1 MAANDNGTAERR
13 RDDRRDLSGKVTVS
27 VPAQALDGSGDNV
40 SDDGLYFVAGSA
52 LEVEV
57 QLPGEATPRRGKLVR
72 VAALAEGRVGIAV
85 KFAN

>member
-27 VPAQALDGSGDNV
+27 VPAQALDGSGENV
-40 SDDGLYFVAGSA
+40 SDDGLYFVSGSA

-72 VAALAEGRVGIAV
+72 VAAMAEGRVGIAV